1 MSFLTRLFIP
11 ANQLPPSLA
20 VDLVRLRKA
29 LSLLGTPEK
38 DLGLRRLDPAARL
51 AELNKYFGN
60 RLGGSTAEGRGAVA
74 ELMSKAD
81 EVLPQQ
87 IRKGGTSSHGN
98 EGRNVRAT
106 GCADLG
112 LGLSAEQVRDIHR
125 HIEGCPLL
133 LAHDAHIG
141 KQRVARLSDVPA
153 SQNYACYDYVD
164 LWSSPHIIELAASE
178 RILDTAQEYLGC
190 VPVLYSINA
199 FWSFPNQQ
207 PHPYSQLFHR
217 DWEDYRS
224 LVAFT
229 QLTPVATPEDGA
241 HYYVESS
248 HDAVA
253 FGKLLQ
259 SLSVSNEDAALLS
272 GRDGSP
278 IASIAERLFSQTAR
292 RFDGPAG
299 RSFCSDGYGL
309 HRALVPRS
317 QPRLLLWMRFGT
329 FYNSTMYRTA
339 VTPQR
344 QDVAQS
350 ILGRIPDSP
359 RHRYVFRYLI
369 DALTDRTVS
378 RDS

>member
-1 MSFLTRLFIP
+1 MSFLTRLFMP
-11 ANQLPPSLA
+11 VDRLPSSLA

-38 DLGLRRLDPAARL
+38 DLGLRRLDSAGRL

-60 RLGGSTAEGRGAVA
+60 RLGSSTAEAREAVA
-74 ELMSKAD
+74 KVMSKAD
-81 EVLPQQ
+81 EVLPKE
-87 IRKGGTSSHGN
+87 IRKTGASSNGSKGL
-98 EGRNVRAT
+98 EVRAK
-106 GCADLG
+106 GCAGLG
-112 LGLSAEQVRDIHR
+112 LGFSAEEVRDIHR

-133 LAHDAHIG
+133 LAHDAHIAT
-141 KQRVARLSDVPA
+141 QSVASLDDVPA

-178 RILDTAQEYLGC
+178 HILDTAQEYLGC

-199 FWSFPNQQ
+199 FWSFPNRQ

-241 HYYVESS
+241 HYYVEGS
-248 HDAVA
+248 HNAVA
-253 FGKLLQ
+253 FGGLLR
-259 SLSVSNEDAALLS
+259 SLSVSNDDVALLS
-272 GRDGSP
+272 SRDGP
-278 IASIAERLFSQTAR
+278 AIASIAQRLFSQTAR

-299 RSFCSDGYGL
+299 RSFCGDGYGL
-309 HRALVPRS
+309 HRALVPAT

-329 FYNSTMYRTA
+329 FFNGTMYRMVA
-339 VTPQR
+339 TPQSR
-344 QDVAQS
+344 DVAQS
-350 ILGRIPDSP
+350 ILTRIPDTP

-369 DALTDRTVS
+369 DALTDRALQ
-378 RDS
+378 RR

>member
-133 LAHDAHIG
+133 LAHD
-141 KQRVARLSDVPA
+141 
-153 SQNYACYDYVD
+153 
-164 LWSSPHIIELAASE
+164 
-178 RILDTAQEYLGC
+178 
-190 VPVLYSINA
+190 
-199 FWSFPNQQ
+199 
-207 PHPYSQLFHR
+207 
-217 DWEDYRS
+217 
-224 LVAFT
+224 
-229 QLTPVATPEDGA
+229 
-241 HYYVESS
+241 
-248 HDAVA
+248 
-253 FGKLLQ
+253 
-259 SLSVSNEDAALLS
+259 
-272 GRDGSP
+272 
-278 IASIAERLFSQTAR
+278 
-292 RFDGPAG
+292 
-299 RSFCSDGYGL
+299 
-309 HRALVPRS
+309 
-317 QPRLLLWMRFGT
+317 
-329 FYNSTMYRTA
+329 
-339 VTPQR
+339 
-344 QDVAQS
+344 
-350 ILGRIPDSP
+350 
-359 RHRYVFRYLI
+359 
-369 DALTDRTVS
+369 
-378 RDS
+378 

>member
-1 MSFLTRLFIP
+1 MTFLTRLFKP
-11 ANQLPPSLA
+11 ADQLPPSLA
-20 VDLVRLRKA
+20 LDLARLRKA

-38 DLGLRRLDPAARL
+38 DLGLRRLDSAGRL

-60 RLGGSTAEGRGAVA
+60 RLGSSTAEAREDVA
-74 ELMSKAD
+74 EVMSSAD
-81 EVLPQQ
+81 EVLPQE
-87 IRKGGTSSHGN
+87 IRKTGASSNGSK
-98 EGRNVRAT
+98 GLDVRAK

-112 LGLSAEQVRDIHR
+112 LGLTAEQVKDIHR

-133 LAHDAHIG
+133 LAHDAHIA
-141 KQRVARLSDVPA
+141 KQSVASFSDVPA

-199 FWSFPNQQ
+199 FWSFPNRQ

-241 HYYVESS
+241 HYYVEGS

-253 FGKLLQ
+253 FGRLLRFVG
-259 SLSVSNEDAALLS
+259 VSNEDVALLS
-272 GRDGSP
+272 SREGP
-278 IASIAERLFSQTAR
+278 AIASSAERLFSQTAR

-329 FYNSTMYRTA
+329 FYNSTMYRMA
-339 VTPQR
+339 ATPQNR
-344 QDVAQS
+344 DIAQS
-350 ILGRIPDSP
+350 ILARIPDTP

-369 DALTDRTVS
+369 EALTGREP
-378 RDS
+378 RRR